1 MCSYPEI
8 KNILYF
14 IENNILWSLIMKLN
28 KLKEYT
34 EDIFELETDNFG
46 QVITQEDLIQIK
58 IRKTINDIRETIGTL
73 TFRHNQY
80 DFSYNGILNKNNS
93 EIFFGIWV
101 NTGISR
107 FNLISMKNRLFYRV
121 DYLYYL
127 YDFTEQVDYYH
138 QFIKDYQEYD
148 LTRLKP

>member
-1 MCSYPEI
+1 MCFYPEI

-14 IENNILWSLIMKLN
+14 IENNLWSLVMKLKN
-28 KLKEYT
+28 LTEYT

-58 IRKTINDIRETIGTL
+58 IRKTINDVRKTIGTL
-73 TFRHNQY
+73 TFHHNQY
-80 DFSYNGILNKNNS
+80 DFSYKGILNKDNS
-93 EIFFGIWV
+93 GMFFDIWI

-107 FNLISMKNRLFYRV
+107 FNLISMKNRLFYRI

-127 YDFTEQVDYYH
+127 YDFTKQVNYYH
-138 QFIKDYQEYD
+138 QFIKDYPEYD